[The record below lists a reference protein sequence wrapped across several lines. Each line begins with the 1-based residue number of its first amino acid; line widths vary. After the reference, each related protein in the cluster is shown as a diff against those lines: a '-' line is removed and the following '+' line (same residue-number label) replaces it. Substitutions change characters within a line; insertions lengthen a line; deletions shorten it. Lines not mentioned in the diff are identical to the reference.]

1 MVEPTEISR
10 IVAGLAGTGKTLAV
24 AESLTGGLLAAAVVS
39 VPGASAV
46 FRGGVVAYA
55 TELKSEVL
63 GVDRRLLAER
73 GPVDPEVAAAMAAGV
88 ARRLGA
94 DIGVSSTGVAGPAPL
109 GDIGPGLVFVAVSD
123 SAAGVSSVRGL
134 QLSGDRNEIREQTV
148 ARAVELLAEYV
159 LGE

>member
-109 GDIGPGLVFVAVSD
+109 EDIGPGLVFVAVSD